1 MFIRRREE
9 SRMNR
14 DKVISL
20 ADAPGLPA
28 ASMAFYDRYRERIT
42 GIKTVGQRNNILSE
56 MQQDFETEVRQE
68 PQNRD
73 KLKKV
78 YGMFTDAWKFY
89 KKYADVQQSDEYWE
103 SVVDESGQIAKKYD
117 NAKLAIALLLA
128 AIDELERKSK
138 EMPQNAT
145 YKEPA

>member
-1 MFIRRREE
+1 MVTDEE
-9 SRMNR
+9 LR
-14 DKVISL
+14 
-20 ADAPGLPA
+20 
-28 ASMAFYDRYRERIT
+28 
-42 GIKTVGQRNNILSE
+42 
-56 MQQDFETEVRQE
+56 
-68 PQNRD
+68 
-73 KLKKV
+73 KV

-103 SVVDESGQIAKKYD
+103 AVVDESGQLAKKYD

-145 YKEPA
+145 